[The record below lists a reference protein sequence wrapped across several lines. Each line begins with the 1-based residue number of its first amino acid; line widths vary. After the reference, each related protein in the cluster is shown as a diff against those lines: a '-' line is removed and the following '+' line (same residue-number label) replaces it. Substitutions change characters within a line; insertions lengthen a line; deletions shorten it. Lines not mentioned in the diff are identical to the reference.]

1 MENMEIIPLNWS
13 GIEIEVIFE
22 RSYSEIY
29 EKIYGYALSH
39 IETRSVRPHHA
50 PLPITDT
57 GFRSI
62 FMTEP
67 EVLKHGG
74 EVSLVLYCLKKG
86 RRVRHGQ
93 RRMKKPNSIN
103 CFDGKAHLL

>member
-1 MENMEIIPLNWS
+1 MENKETIPLNWS
-13 GIEIEVIFE
+13 GIEIEVILE
-22 RSYSEIY
+22 RNYSEIY

-39 IETRSVRPHHA
+39 IEIRSVCPHHA

-67 EVLKHGG
+67 EMLEHGG
-74 EVSLVLYCLKKG
+74 AVNLVLSLLEEWAKSKTW
-86 RRVRHGQ
+86 
-93 RRMKKPNSIN
+93 NEAN
-103 CFDGKAHLL
+103 EKAKQYRLF

>member
-1 MENMEIIPLNWS
+1 MENKETIPLNWS
-13 GIEIEVIFE
+13 GIEIEVIFK

-29 EKIYGYALSH
+29 EKIYGYVLSH
-39 IETRSVRPHHA
+39 IEIRSVRPHHA

-67 EVLKHGG
+67 EVLEHGG
-74 EVSLVLYCLKKG
+74 AVNLVLSLLEERAK
-86 RRVRHGQ
+86 
-93 RRMKKPNSIN
+93 SEAWT
-103 CFDGKAHLL
+103 KANEKAKQYQLF